1 MESWRH
7 EGLKKKLKDIYSVQ
21 AGERI
26 QTWLLYFLKVSEN
39 AHLHIGPNRI
49 RSLFQKLVFK
59 VKIHWDPG
67 PRGGLEGHAPLDPS
81 LFFYLKH

>member
-1 MESWRH
+1 M
-7 EGLKKKLKDIYSVQ
+7 K
-21 AGERI
+21 
-26 QTWLLYFLKVSEN
+26 N

-67 PRGGLEGHAPLDPS
+67 PRGGLEGHDPLDPG